1 MNLETKLTGDRV
13 FLREM
18 EESDISEDFICW
30 LEDPAVNEFLEVRHN
45 VPNIEK
51 QIEYLN
57 ACKVSLNKMYLG
69 IFLQDST
76 LIGSATLT
84 RHKENSIEIGLMIG
98 DKASQ
103 GKGIGR
109 EVVEIV
115 IRWAKSANYDEI
127 TAGYLNSNVRSANL
141 FDSLGFQINQKA
153 LLSDRV
159 IQDSPAVRTS
169 LYLKA

>member
-1 MNLETKLTGDRV
+1 MKLEDKLIGDKV

-18 EESDISEDFICW
+18 EESDMSEDFICW
-30 LEDPAVNEFLEVRHN
+30 LNDPAVNEFLEVRHKIPS
-45 VPNIEK
+45 VET
-51 QIEYLN
+51 QIEYVT
-57 ACKVSLNKMYLG
+57 ACKESLTRIYLG

-76 LIGSATLT
+76 LIGSVTLT
-84 RHKENSIEIGLMIG
+84 QHKENSVEIGLMIG

-115 IRWAKSANYDEI
+115 IRWARSADYDEL
-127 TAGYLNSNVRSANL
+127 TAGYLERNIRSANL
-141 FDSLGFQINQKA
+141 FGSLGFRINKEA
-153 LLSDRV
+153 LFNSR
-159 IQDSPAVRTS
+159 ISQDYPTIRTS